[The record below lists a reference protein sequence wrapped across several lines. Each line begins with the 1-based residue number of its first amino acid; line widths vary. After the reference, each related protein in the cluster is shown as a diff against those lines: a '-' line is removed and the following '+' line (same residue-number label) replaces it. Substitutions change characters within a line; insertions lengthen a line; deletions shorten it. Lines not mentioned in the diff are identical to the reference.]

1 MNEVIRAEW
10 VKRLR
15 SGQYKKGKLRL
26 RTPVDTMHV
35 QGMAEP
41 NYCCLGVLCEIAV
54 EQGIITYDG
63 HTYNSSD
70 SSNNSL
76 LPSVVVNWAGLKSE
90 SPFVVTPEN
99 ESIALVSLND
109 NGRSFSEIADYIEN
123 AIDFS

>member
-1 MNEVIRAEW
+1 MNEEIRAEW
-10 VKRLR
+10 IKRLR
-15 SGQYKKGKLRL
+15 SGQYKQGKLRL
-26 RTPVDTMHV
+26 RTSVDTMHER
-35 QGMAEP
+35 GMTKP

-63 HTYNSSD
+63 HVYNSSG

-76 LPSVVVNWAGLKSE
+76 LPSVVVNWAGLRSE

-109 NGRSFSEIADYIEN
+109 NGRSFDEIADYIEN